1 MNSNNNSQLIN
12 DIKKKHDNASFLR
25 EQKKNDKELE
35 KRKIDRLKLEKEILK
50 KIEKASYE
58 KEKQIEKQKR
68 KENRKSLFAR
78 LKDYFNKKNIEKKK
92 IKEEKKQLL
101 VSNNNK
107 ELIKQKRLEEK
118 EKRKREKE
126 EIKQAKIAKKEEQK
140 RILEEK
146 RNEKKRLRED
156 EKQRKLEQKQLLNL
170 NNNIDL
176 NKPINNN
183 NNNNKEL
190 IKQKRLEEKEKNKQ
204 AKIAKK
210 EEQKRI
216 LEEKRNEKKRL
227 REEEKQRK
235 LEQKQLLSSNN
246 NIDLNKPINNNSN
259 NKELIKLKRKEEK
272 ERRRKEKEEAKK
284 IKDEKR
290 KQKLKEKFEE
300 DLASKKEKEKIE
312 LNKITNLMEKR
323 KKIKKEQE
331 QARKERKEKAL
342 LIKKAQEESKAKA
355 RKERKTF
362 KERANEWYNNLSF
375 VKDRKNRRELQRQT
389 LLIDFEGADAERSS
403 EKIMYKYVAKNGETG
418 KVETGMFAA
427 FSKLDVHSF
436 LLAEGYEVY
445 EITPQKNIS
454 KPFIFFSGKFNA
466 SELDFF
472 LTQLSTFLKSG
483 ITLVDSIK
491 ILSKQCKKKEQ
502 RNIYKSL
509 IYELTMGENFSEAL
523 QKQGNIFPRL
533 LINMIKTSELTGDLP
548 ATLDD
553 MADYYREIEKT
564 RKQMMS
570 AITYPLVVLF
580 FALAV
585 LIYIMVFV
593 VPQFV
598 DIYSSLGTTLP
609 SITITILNISNF
621 LKTNII
627 MLCVCVIVFI
637 IIFIVLFKTIK
648 VFKTVVQTLLMNL
661 PIIGKII
668 IYNEITMFTK
678 TFASL
683 LNHNVYIT
691 DCMEVLSKITNNEV
705 YKMLI
710 FDTITNLARGEAI
723 SNSFKNH
730 WAFPVIAYEMI
741 LTGEKTG
748 QLGPMMDK
756 VANYYQEQHKN
767 AVNQIKA
774 FIEPVMIII
783 LAVIVGVVL
792 LSVVLPM
799 FDMYQQISAT

>member
-1 MNSNNNSQLIN
+1 MNSNENSHLFDDIN
-12 DIKKKHDNASFLR
+12 KKHEDASFIR
-25 EQKKNDKELE
+25 EQKKRAKEIE
-35 KRKIDRLKLEKEILK
+35 KLKKDRLKLEKDILK

-58 KEKQIEKQKR
+58 KEKEIEKQR
-68 KENRKSLFAR
+68 KKKKKKGFFAR
-78 LKDYFNKKNIEKKK
+78 LKEYFKKRKEENKHKELELKKEEEKKK
-92 IKEEKKQLL
+92 QEYELRKAKKL
-101 VSNNNK
+101 
-107 ELIKQKRLEEK
+107 ELEK
-118 EKRKREKE
+118 EKK
-126 EIKQAKIAKKEEQK
+126 AKKEEQR

-146 RNEKKRLRED
+146 K
-156 EKQRKLEQKQLLNL
+156 
-170 NNNIDL
+170 
-176 NKPINNN
+176 
-183 NNNNKEL
+183 
-190 IKQKRLEEKEKNKQ
+190 
-204 AKIAKK
+204 A
-210 EEQKRI
+210 
-216 LEEKRNEKKRL
+216 EKKRL

-235 LEQKQLLSSNN
+235 REEKQLLSSSD
-246 NIDLNKPINNNSN
+246 NIDLSKPINKT
-259 NKELIKLKRKEEK
+259 KEDRKLRKQKRLEAKEKRK
-272 ERRRKEKEEAKK
+272 REKEEAKRL
-284 IKDEKR
+284 KDEKR
-290 KQKLKEKFEE
+290 KEKIKEEFEE
-300 DLASKKEKEKIE
+300 ELEDKKEKEKRK
-312 LNKITNLMEKR
+312 LNKISQAMEKK
-323 KKIKKEQE
+323 KKINKERE

-342 LIKKAQEESKAKA
+342 LIKKAQEESRAKAK
-355 RKERKTF
+355 KERKSLEEKLT
-362 KERANEWYNNLSF
+362 EWYNNLSF

-389 LLIDFEGADAERSS
+389 LLIDFEGSDAERSD

-454 KPFIFFSGKFNA
+454 KTFALFNAKFTA

-483 ITLVDSIK
+483 ITLVESIK
-491 ILSKQCKKKEQ
+491 ILSKQCKKKGQ
-502 RNIYKSL
+502 QNIYKSL

-548 ATLDD
+548 ETLDD

-570 AITYPLVVLF
+570 ALTYPLVVLV
-580 FALAV
+580 FAIAV
-585 LIYIMVFV
+585 LVYIMVLV

-598 DIYSSLGTTLP
+598 DIYGSLGTTLP
-609 SITITILNISNF
+609 PITIAILNVSNF
-621 LKTNII
+621 LKKNLL
-627 MLCVCVIVFI
+627 MLGIGLLVFI
-637 IIFIVLFKTIK
+637 IIFVILFKTIK
-648 VFKTVVQTLLMNL
+648 VFKTVVQTILMNI

-799 FDMYQQISAT
+799 FDMYQQISQT

>member
-1 MNSNNNSQLIN
+1 MNSNENSHLFDDIN
-12 DIKKKHDNASFLR
+12 KKHEDASFIR
-25 EQKKNDKELE
+25 EQKKRAKEIE
-35 KRKIDRLKLEKEILK
+35 KLKKDRLKLEKDILK

-58 KEKQIEKQKR
+58 KEKEIEKKQK
-68 KENRKSLFAR
+68 KNKKKSFFAR
-78 LKDYFNKKNIEKKK
+78 LKEYFKKRKEENKHKKLELKNEEEKKK
-92 IKEEKKQLL
+92 QEYELRKAKKLELEKAKKAKKEEQRRILEEKKAEKKRLREEEKQRKREEKQLL
-101 VSNNNK
+101 SSSDNIDLNK
-107 ELIKQKRLEEK
+107 PINKTKEDRKLRKQKRLEEK

-126 EIKQAKIAKKEEQK
+126 EA
-140 RILEEK
+140 
-146 RNEKKRLRED
+146 KRL
-156 EKQRKLEQKQLLNL
+156 
-170 NNNIDL
+170 
-176 NKPINNN
+176 
-183 NNNNKEL
+183 
-190 IKQKRLEEKEKNKQ
+190 
-204 AKIAKK
+204 
-210 EEQKRI
+210 
-216 LEEKRNEKKRL
+216 
-227 REEEKQRK
+227 
-235 LEQKQLLSSNN
+235 
-246 NIDLNKPINNNSN
+246 
-259 NKELIKLKRKEEK
+259 
-272 ERRRKEKEEAKK
+272 
-284 IKDEKR
+284 KDEKR
-290 KQKLKEKFEE
+290 KEKIKEEFEE
-300 DLASKKEKEKIE
+300 ELEDKKEKEKRK
-312 LNKITNLMEKR
+312 LNKISQAIEKK
-323 KKIKKEQE
+323 KKINKERE

-342 LIKKAQEESKAKA
+342 LIKKAQEESRAKAK
-355 RKERKTF
+355 KERKSLEEKLT
-362 KERANEWYNNLSF
+362 EWYNNLSF

-389 LLIDFEGADAERSS
+389 LLIDFEGSDAERSD

-454 KPFIFFSGKFNA
+454 KTFTLFNAKFTA

-483 ITLVDSIK
+483 ITLVESIK
-491 ILSKQCKKKEQ
+491 ILSKQCKKKGQ
-502 RNIYKSL
+502 QNVYKSL

-523 QKQGNIFPRL
+523 QKQGNLFPRL

-548 ATLDD
+548 ETLDD

-570 AITYPLVVLF
+570 ALTYPLVVLV
-580 FALAV
+580 FAIAV
-585 LIYIMVFV
+585 LVYIMVLV

-598 DIYSSLGTTLP
+598 DIYGSLGTTLP
-609 SITITILNISNF
+609 PITIAILNVSNF
-621 LKTNII
+621 LKKNLL
-627 MLCVCVIVFI
+627 MLGIGLLVFI
-637 IIFIVLFKTIK
+637 IIFIILFKTIK
-648 VFKTVVQTLLMNL
+648 VFKTVVQTILMNI

-756 VANYYQEQHKN
+756 VADYYQEQHKN

-799 FDMYQQISAT
+799 FDMYQQISQT

>member
-1 MNSNNNSQLIN
+1 MNSNENSHLID
-12 DIKKKHDNASFLR
+12 DINKKHEDASFIR
-25 EQKKNDKELE
+25 EQKKRAKEEE
-35 KRKIDRLKLEKEILK
+35 KLKKDRLKLERDILK

-58 KEKQIEKQKR
+58 KEKQLEKQQKQ
-68 KENRKSLFAR
+68 KKKKNGIFAR
-78 LKDYFNKKNIEKKK
+78 LKEYFKKRKEENKLKQLELKKEEEKKK
-92 IKEEKKQLL
+92 QELELRKAKKLELEKEKSAKKEEQRRILEEKKAEKKRLREEEKQRKLEEKQLL
-101 VSNNNK
+101 NASDNIDLSKPINK
-107 ELIKQKRLEEK
+107 SKEDKNLRKQKRLEEK

-126 EIKQAKIAKKEEQK
+126 EA
-140 RILEEK
+140 R
-146 RNEKKRLRED
+146 RL
-156 EKQRKLEQKQLLNL
+156 
-170 NNNIDL
+170 
-176 NKPINNN
+176 
-183 NNNNKEL
+183 
-190 IKQKRLEEKEKNKQ
+190 
-204 AKIAKK
+204 
-210 EEQKRI
+210 
-216 LEEKRNEKKRL
+216 
-227 REEEKQRK
+227 
-235 LEQKQLLSSNN
+235 
-246 NIDLNKPINNNSN
+246 
-259 NKELIKLKRKEEK
+259 
-272 ERRRKEKEEAKK
+272 
-284 IKDEKR
+284 KDEKR
-290 KQKLKEKFEE
+290 KEKIKEEFEE
-300 DLASKKEKEKIE
+300 ELADKKEKEKRK
-312 LNKITNLMEKR
+312 LNKISQSMEKN
-323 KKIKKEQE
+323 KKIKKERE

-355 RKERKTF
+355 KKERKSLEEKVT
-362 KERANEWYNNLSF
+362 EWYNNLSF

-389 LLIDFEGADAERSS
+389 LLIDFEGSDAERSD

-454 KPFIFFSGKFNA
+454 KTFTLFSAKFTA

-483 ITLVDSIK
+483 ITLVESIK
-491 ILSKQCKKKEQ
+491 ILSKQCKKKGQ
-502 RNIYKSL
+502 QNVYKSL

-548 ATLDD
+548 ETLDD

-570 AITYPLVVLF
+570 ALTYPLVVLV

-585 LIYIMVFV
+585 LIYIMVLV

-598 DIYSSLGTTLP
+598 DIYGSLGTTLP
-609 SITITILNISNF
+609 PITIAILNISNF
-621 LKTNII
+621 LKKNLLVLGIG
-627 MLCVCVIVFI
+627 LSVFI
-637 IIFIVLFKTIK
+637 LIFVILFKTIK
-648 VFKTVVQTLLMNL
+648 VFKTVVQTILMNV

-799 FDMYQQISAT
+799 FDMYQQISQT

>member
-1 MNSNNNSQLIN
+1 MNSNENSHLFDDIN
-12 DIKKKHDNASFLR
+12 KKHEDASFIR
-25 EQKKNDKELE
+25 EQKKRAKEIE
-35 KRKIDRLKLEKEILK
+35 KLKKDRLKLEKDILK

-58 KEKQIEKQKR
+58 KEKEIEKQQK
-68 KENRKSLFAR
+68 KNKKKSFFAR
-78 LKDYFNKKNIEKKK
+78 LKEYFKKKKEENKHKKLELKKEEEKKK
-92 IKEEKKQLL
+92 QEYELRKAKKLELEK
-101 VSNNNK
+101 
-107 ELIKQKRLEEK
+107 
-118 EKRKREKE
+118 
-126 EIKQAKIAKKEEQK
+126 AKKAKKEEQR

-146 RNEKKRLRED
+146 K
-156 EKQRKLEQKQLLNL
+156 
-170 NNNIDL
+170 
-176 NKPINNN
+176 
-183 NNNNKEL
+183 
-190 IKQKRLEEKEKNKQ
+190 
-204 AKIAKK
+204 A
-210 EEQKRI
+210 
-216 LEEKRNEKKRL
+216 EKKRL

-235 LEQKQLLSSNN
+235 REEKQLLSSSD
-246 NIDLNKPINNNSN
+246 NIDLNKPINKT
-259 NKELIKLKRKEEK
+259 KEDRKLRKQKRIEEK
-272 ERRRKEKEEAKK
+272 EKRKREKEEAKRL
-284 IKDEKR
+284 KDEKR
-290 KQKLKEKFEE
+290 KEKIKEEFEE
-300 DLASKKEKEKIE
+300 ELEDKKEKEKRK
-312 LNKITNLMEKR
+312 LNKISQAIEKK
-323 KKIKKEQE
+323 KKINKERE

-342 LIKKAQEESKAKA
+342 LIKKAQEESRAKAK
-355 RKERKTF
+355 KERKSLEEKLT
-362 KERANEWYNNLSF
+362 EWYNNLSF

-389 LLIDFEGADAERSS
+389 LLIDFEGSDAERSD

-454 KPFIFFSGKFNA
+454 KTFTLFNAKFTA

-483 ITLVDSIK
+483 ITLVESIK
-491 ILSKQCKKKEQ
+491 ILSKQCKKKGQ
-502 RNIYKSL
+502 QNIYKSL
-509 IYELTMGENFSEAL
+509 IYELTMGENFSDAL

-548 ATLDD
+548 ETLDD

-570 AITYPLVVLF
+570 ALTYPLVVLV
-580 FALAV
+580 FAIAV
-585 LIYIMVFV
+585 LVYIMVLV

-598 DIYSSLGTTLP
+598 DIYGSLGTTLP
-609 SITITILNISNF
+609 PITIAILNVSNF
-621 LKTNII
+621 LKKNLL
-627 MLCVCVIVFI
+627 MLGIGLLVFI
-637 IIFIVLFKTIK
+637 IIFVILFKTIK
-648 VFKTVVQTLLMNL
+648 VFKTVVQTILMNI

-756 VANYYQEQHKN
+756 VADYYQEQHKN

-799 FDMYQQISAT
+799 FDMYQQISQT

>member
-1 MNSNNNSQLIN
+1 MNSNENSHLFN
-12 DIKKKHDNASFLR
+12 DINKKHEDASFIR
-25 EQKKNDKELE
+25 EQKKRAKEIE
-35 KRKIDRLKLEKEILK
+35 KLKKDRLKLEKDILK

-58 KEKQIEKQKR
+58 KEKEIEKQQK
-68 KENRKSLFAR
+68 KNKKKSFFAR
-78 LKDYFNKKNIEKKK
+78 LKEYFKKRKEENKHKKLELKKEEEKKK
-92 IKEEKKQLL
+92 QEYELRKAKKLELEKAKKAKKEEQRRILEEKKAEKKRLREEEKQRKREEKQLL
-101 VSNNNK
+101 SSSDNIDLNK
-107 ELIKQKRLEEK
+107 PINKTKEDRKLRKQKRLEEK

-126 EIKQAKIAKKEEQK
+126 EA
-140 RILEEK
+140 
-146 RNEKKRLRED
+146 KRL
-156 EKQRKLEQKQLLNL
+156 
-170 NNNIDL
+170 
-176 NKPINNN
+176 
-183 NNNNKEL
+183 
-190 IKQKRLEEKEKNKQ
+190 
-204 AKIAKK
+204 
-210 EEQKRI
+210 
-216 LEEKRNEKKRL
+216 
-227 REEEKQRK
+227 
-235 LEQKQLLSSNN
+235 
-246 NIDLNKPINNNSN
+246 
-259 NKELIKLKRKEEK
+259 
-272 ERRRKEKEEAKK
+272 
-284 IKDEKR
+284 KDEKR
-290 KQKLKEKFEE
+290 KEKIKEEFEE
-300 DLASKKEKEKIE
+300 ELEDKKEKEKRK
-312 LNKITNLMEKR
+312 LNKISQAIEKK
-323 KKIKKEQE
+323 KKINKERE

-342 LIKKAQEESKAKA
+342 LIKKAQEESRAKAK
-355 RKERKTF
+355 KERKSLEEKLT
-362 KERANEWYNNLSF
+362 EWYNNLSF

-389 LLIDFEGADAERSS
+389 LLIDFEGSDAERSD

-454 KPFIFFSGKFNA
+454 KTFTLFNA
-466 SELDFF
+466 KFTASEFNFF
-472 LTQLSTFLKSG
+472 LTQLTTLLKSL
-483 ITLVDSIK
+483 ITLVEYIK
-491 ILSKQCKKKEQ
+491 ILSKQRKKKGQ
-502 RNIYKSL
+502 QNIYKSL
-509 IYELTMGENFSEAL
+509 IYELTMGENFSDAL

-548 ATLDD
+548 ETLDD

-570 AITYPLVVLF
+570 ALTYPLVVLV
-580 FALAV
+580 FAIAV
-585 LIYIMVFV
+585 LVYIMVLV

-598 DIYSSLGTTLP
+598 DIYGSLGTTLP
-609 SITITILNISNF
+609 PITIAILNVSNF
-621 LKTNII
+621 LKKNLL
-627 MLCVCVIVFI
+627 MLGIGLLVFI
-637 IIFIVLFKTIK
+637 IIFVILFKTIK
-648 VFKTVVQTLLMNL
+648 VFKTVVQTILMNI

-710 FDTITNLARGEAI
+710 FDTITNLAKGEAV

-748 QLGPMMDK
+748 QLGTMMDR

-774 FIEPVMIII
+774 FIEPIMIVI
-783 LAVIVGVVL
+783 LAGIVGTVL

-799 FDMYQQISAT
+799 FDMYQGIT

>member
-1 MNSNNNSQLIN
+1 MNSNENSHLFN
-12 DIKKKHDNASFLR
+12 DINKKHEDASFIR
-25 EQKKNDKELE
+25 EQKKRAKEIE
-35 KRKIDRLKLEKEILK
+35 KLKKDRLKLEKDILK

-58 KEKQIEKQKR
+58 KEKEIEKQQK
-68 KENRKSLFAR
+68 KNKKKSFFAR
-78 LKDYFNKKNIEKKK
+78 LKEYFKKRKEENKHKKLELKNEEEKKK
-92 IKEEKKQLL
+92 QEYELRKAKKLELEKAKKEEQRRILEEKKAEKKRLREEEKQRKREEKQLL
-101 VSNNNK
+101 SSSDNIDLNK
-107 ELIKQKRLEEK
+107 PINKTKEDRKLRKQKRLEEK

-126 EIKQAKIAKKEEQK
+126 EA
-140 RILEEK
+140 
-146 RNEKKRLRED
+146 KRL
-156 EKQRKLEQKQLLNL
+156 
-170 NNNIDL
+170 
-176 NKPINNN
+176 
-183 NNNNKEL
+183 
-190 IKQKRLEEKEKNKQ
+190 
-204 AKIAKK
+204 
-210 EEQKRI
+210 
-216 LEEKRNEKKRL
+216 
-227 REEEKQRK
+227 
-235 LEQKQLLSSNN
+235 
-246 NIDLNKPINNNSN
+246 
-259 NKELIKLKRKEEK
+259 
-272 ERRRKEKEEAKK
+272 
-284 IKDEKR
+284 KDEKR
-290 KQKLKEKFEE
+290 KEKIKEEFEE
-300 DLASKKEKEKIE
+300 ELEDKKEKEKRK
-312 LNKITNLMEKR
+312 LNKISQAIEKK
-323 KKIKKEQE
+323 KKINKERE

-342 LIKKAQEESKAKA
+342 LIKKAQEESRAKAK
-355 RKERKTF
+355 KERKSLEEKLT
-362 KERANEWYNNLSF
+362 EWYNNLSF

-389 LLIDFEGADAERSS
+389 LLIDFEGSDAERSD

-454 KPFIFFSGKFNA
+454 KTFTLFNAKFTA

-483 ITLVDSIK
+483 ITLVESIK
-491 ILSKQCKKKEQ
+491 ILSKQCKKKGQ
-502 RNIYKSL
+502 QNIYKSL
-509 IYELTMGENFSEAL
+509 IYELTMGENFSDAL

-548 ATLDD
+548 ETLDD

-570 AITYPLVVLF
+570 ALTYPLVVLV
-580 FALAV
+580 FAIAV
-585 LIYIMVFV
+585 LVYIMVLV

-598 DIYSSLGTTLP
+598 DIYGSLGTTLP
-609 SITITILNISNF
+609 PITIAILNVSNF
-621 LKTNII
+621 LKKNLL
-627 MLCVCVIVFI
+627 MLGIGLLVFI
-637 IIFIVLFKTIK
+637 IIFVILFKTIK
-648 VFKTVVQTLLMNL
+648 VFKTVVQTILMNI

-756 VANYYQEQHKN
+756 VADYYQEQHKN

-799 FDMYQQISAT
+799 FDMYQQISQT

>member
-1 MNSNNNSQLIN
+1 M
-12 DIKKKHDNASFLR
+12 
-25 EQKKNDKELE
+25 
-35 KRKIDRLKLEKEILK
+35 
-50 KIEKASYE
+50 
-58 KEKQIEKQKR
+58 
-68 KENRKSLFAR
+68 
-78 LKDYFNKKNIEKKK
+78 
-92 IKEEKKQLL
+92 
-101 VSNNNK
+101 
-107 ELIKQKRLEEK
+107 
-118 EKRKREKE
+118 
-126 EIKQAKIAKKEEQK
+126 
-140 RILEEK
+140 
-146 RNEKKRLRED
+146 
-156 EKQRKLEQKQLLNL
+156 
-170 NNNIDL
+170 
-176 NKPINNN
+176 
-183 NNNNKEL
+183 
-190 IKQKRLEEKEKNKQ
+190 EKN
-204 AKIAKK
+204 
-210 EEQKRI
+210 
-216 LEEKRNEKKRL
+216 
-227 REEEKQRK
+227 
-235 LEQKQLLSSNN
+235 
-246 NIDLNKPINNNSN
+246 
-259 NKELIKLKRKEEK
+259 
-272 ERRRKEKEEAKK
+272 
-284 IKDEKR
+284 
-290 KQKLKEKFEE
+290 
-300 DLASKKEKEKIE
+300 
-312 LNKITNLMEKR
+312 
-323 KKIKKEQE
+323 KKIKKERE

-342 LIKKAQEESKAKA
+342 LIKKAQEESRAKAK
-355 RKERKTF
+355 KERKSLEEKIT
-362 KERANEWYNNLSF
+362 EWYNNLSF

-389 LLIDFEGADAERSS
+389 LLIDFEGSDAERSD

-454 KPFIFFSGKFNA
+454 KTFTLFTAKFTA

-483 ITLVDSIK
+483 ITLVESIK
-491 ILSKQCKKKEQ
+491 ILSKQCKKKGQ
-502 RNIYKSL
+502 QNVYKSL

-548 ATLDD
+548 KTLDD

-570 AITYPLVVLF
+570 ALTYPLVVLV
-580 FALAV
+580 FAIAV
-585 LIYIMVFV
+585 LVYIMVLV

-598 DIYSSLGTTLP
+598 DIYGSLGTTLP
-609 SITITILNISNF
+609 PITVAILNVSNF
-621 LKTNII
+621 LKKNLL
-627 MLCVCVIVFI
+627 MLGIGLLVFI

-648 VFKTVVQTLLMNL
+648 VFKTVVQTILMNI

-799 FDMYQQISAT
+799 FDMYQQISQT

>member
-12 DIKKKHDNASFLR
+12 DINKKHDNASFLR

-176 NKPINNN
+176 NKPIN

-627 MLCVCVIVFI
+627 MLCVCVIVFV

>member
-1 MNSNNNSQLIN
+1 MNSNENSHLFN
-12 DIKKKHDNASFLR
+12 DINKKHEDASFIR
-25 EQKKNDKELE
+25 EQKKRAKEIE
-35 KRKIDRLKLEKEILK
+35 KLKKDRLKLEKDILK

-58 KEKQIEKQKR
+58 KEKEIEKKQK
-68 KENRKSLFAR
+68 KNKKKSFFAR
-78 LKDYFNKKNIEKKK
+78 LKEYFKKRKEENKHKKLELKKEEEKKK
-92 IKEEKKQLL
+92 QEYELRKAKKLELEKAKKAKKEEQRRILEEKKAEKKRLREEEKQRKREEKQLL
-101 VSNNNK
+101 SSSDNIDLNK
-107 ELIKQKRLEEK
+107 PINKTKEDRKLRKQKRLEEK

-126 EIKQAKIAKKEEQK
+126 EA
-140 RILEEK
+140 
-146 RNEKKRLRED
+146 KRL
-156 EKQRKLEQKQLLNL
+156 
-170 NNNIDL
+170 
-176 NKPINNN
+176 
-183 NNNNKEL
+183 
-190 IKQKRLEEKEKNKQ
+190 
-204 AKIAKK
+204 
-210 EEQKRI
+210 
-216 LEEKRNEKKRL
+216 
-227 REEEKQRK
+227 
-235 LEQKQLLSSNN
+235 
-246 NIDLNKPINNNSN
+246 
-259 NKELIKLKRKEEK
+259 
-272 ERRRKEKEEAKK
+272 
-284 IKDEKR
+284 KDEKR
-290 KQKLKEKFEE
+290 KEKIKEEFEE
-300 DLASKKEKEKIE
+300 ELEDKKEKEKRK
-312 LNKITNLMEKR
+312 LNKISQAIEKK
-323 KKIKKEQE
+323 KKINKERE

-342 LIKKAQEESKAKA
+342 LIKKAQEESRAKAK
-355 RKERKTF
+355 KERKSLEEKLT
-362 KERANEWYNNLSF
+362 EWYNNLSF

-389 LLIDFEGADAERSS
+389 LLIDFEGSDAERSD

-454 KPFIFFSGKFNA
+454 KTFTLFNAKFTA

-483 ITLVDSIK
+483 ITLVESIK
-491 ILSKQCKKKEQ
+491 ILSKQCKKKGQ
-502 RNIYKSL
+502 QNIYKSL
-509 IYELTMGENFSEAL
+509 IYELTMGENFSDAL

-548 ATLDD
+548 ETLDD

-570 AITYPLVVLF
+570 ALTYPLVVLV
-580 FALAV
+580 FAIAV
-585 LIYIMVFV
+585 LVYIMVLV

-598 DIYSSLGTTLP
+598 DIYGSLGTTLP
-609 SITITILNISNF
+609 PITIAILNVSNF
-621 LKTNII
+621 LKKNLL
-627 MLCVCVIVFI
+627 MLGIGLLVFI
-637 IIFIVLFKTIK
+637 IIFVILFKTIK
-648 VFKTVVQTLLMNL
+648 VFKTVVQTILMNI

-756 VANYYQEQHKN
+756 VADYYQEQHKN

-799 FDMYQQISAT
+799 FDMYQQISQT

>member
-1 MNSNNNSQLIN
+1 MNSNENSHLID
-12 DIKKKHDNASFLR
+12 DINKKHEDASFIR
-25 EQKKNDKELE
+25 EQKKRAKEIE
-35 KRKIDRLKLEKEILK
+35 KLKKDRLKLEKDILK

-58 KEKQIEKQKR
+58 KEKEIEKQQK
-68 KENRKSLFAR
+68 KNKKKSFFAR
-78 LKDYFNKKNIEKKK
+78 LKEYFKKRKEENKLKELELKKVEEKKK
-92 IKEEKKQLL
+92 QEYELRKAKKLELEKEKKAKKEEQRRFLEEKKAEKKRLSEEEKQRKREEKQILSSSDNIDL
-101 VSNNNK
+101 SKPINK
-107 ELIKQKRLEEK
+107 SKEDKKLRKKKRLEEK

-126 EIKQAKIAKKEEQK
+126 EAKK
-140 RILEEK
+140 L
-146 RNEKKRLRED
+146 
-156 EKQRKLEQKQLLNL
+156 
-170 NNNIDL
+170 
-176 NKPINNN
+176 
-183 NNNNKEL
+183 
-190 IKQKRLEEKEKNKQ
+190 
-204 AKIAKK
+204 
-210 EEQKRI
+210 
-216 LEEKRNEKKRL
+216 
-227 REEEKQRK
+227 
-235 LEQKQLLSSNN
+235 
-246 NIDLNKPINNNSN
+246 
-259 NKELIKLKRKEEK
+259 
-272 ERRRKEKEEAKK
+272 
-284 IKDEKR
+284 KDEKR
-290 KQKLKEKFEE
+290 KEKIKEEFEE
-300 DLASKKEKEKIE
+300 ELADKKEKEKRK
-312 LNKITNLMEKR
+312 LNKISQAMEKN
-323 KKIKKEQE
+323 KKIKKERE

-342 LIKKAQEESKAKA
+342 LIKKAQEESRAKAK
-355 RKERKTF
+355 KERKSLEEKIT
-362 KERANEWYNNLSF
+362 EWYNNLSF

-389 LLIDFEGADAERSS
+389 LLIDFEGSDAERSD

-454 KPFIFFSGKFNA
+454 KTFTLFTAKFTA

-483 ITLVDSIK
+483 ITLVESIK
-491 ILSKQCKKKEQ
+491 ILSKQCKKKGQ
-502 RNIYKSL
+502 QNVYKSL

-548 ATLDD
+548 ETLDD

-570 AITYPLVVLF
+570 ALTYPLVVLF
-580 FALAV
+580 FAIAV
-585 LIYIMVFV
+585 LVYIMVLV
-593 VPQFV
+593 VPEFV
-598 DIYSSLGTTLP
+598 DIYGSLGTTLP
-609 SITITILNISNF
+609 PITVAILNVSNF
-621 LKTNII
+621 LKKNLL
-627 MLCVCVIVFI
+627 MLGIGLLVFI

-648 VFKTVVQTLLMNL
+648 VFKTVVQTILMNI

-799 FDMYQQISAT
+799 FDMYQQISQT

>member
-1 MNSNNNSQLIN
+1 MNSNENSHLID
-12 DIKKKHDNASFLR
+12 DINKKHEDASFIR
-25 EQKKNDKELE
+25 EQKKRAKKIE
-35 KRKIDRLKLEKEILK
+35 KLKKDRLKLEKDILK

-58 KEKQIEKQKR
+58 KEKEIEKQQK
-68 KENRKSLFAR
+68 KNKKKGFFAR
-78 LKDYFNKKNIEKKK
+78 LKEYFKKRKEENKLKELELKKVEEKKK
-92 IKEEKKQLL
+92 QEYELRKTKKLELEKEKKAKKEEQRRILEEKKAEKKRLREEEKQRKREEKQILSSSDNIDL
-101 VSNNNK
+101 SKPINK
-107 ELIKQKRLEEK
+107 SKEDKKLRKQKRLEEK

-126 EIKQAKIAKKEEQK
+126 EA
-140 RILEEK
+140 
-146 RNEKKRLRED
+146 KRL
-156 EKQRKLEQKQLLNL
+156 
-170 NNNIDL
+170 
-176 NKPINNN
+176 
-183 NNNNKEL
+183 
-190 IKQKRLEEKEKNKQ
+190 
-204 AKIAKK
+204 
-210 EEQKRI
+210 
-216 LEEKRNEKKRL
+216 
-227 REEEKQRK
+227 
-235 LEQKQLLSSNN
+235 
-246 NIDLNKPINNNSN
+246 
-259 NKELIKLKRKEEK
+259 
-272 ERRRKEKEEAKK
+272 
-284 IKDEKR
+284 KDEKR
-290 KQKLKEKFEE
+290 KEKIKEEFEE
-300 DLASKKEKEKIE
+300 ELADKKEKEKRK
-312 LNKITNLMEKR
+312 LDKISQAMEKN
-323 KKIKKEQE
+323 KKIKKERE

-342 LIKKAQEESKAKA
+342 LIKKAQEESRAKAK
-355 RKERKTF
+355 KERKSLEEKIT
-362 KERANEWYNNLSF
+362 EWYNNLSF

-389 LLIDFEGADAERSS
+389 LLIDFEGSDAERSD

-454 KPFIFFSGKFNA
+454 KTFTLFTAKFTA

-483 ITLVDSIK
+483 ITLVESIK
-491 ILSKQCKKKEQ
+491 ILSKQCKKKGQ
-502 RNIYKSL
+502 QNVYKSL

-548 ATLDD
+548 ETLDD

-570 AITYPLVVLF
+570 ALTYPLVVLV
-580 FALAV
+580 FAIAV
-585 LIYIMVFV
+585 LVYIMVLV

-598 DIYSSLGTTLP
+598 DIYGSLGTTLP
-609 SITITILNISNF
+609 PITIAILNVSNF
-621 LKTNII
+621 LKKNLL
-627 MLCVCVIVFI
+627 MLGIGLLVFI

-648 VFKTVVQTLLMNL
+648 VFKTVVQTILMNI

-799 FDMYQQISAT
+799 FDMYQQISQT

>member
-1 MNSNNNSQLIN
+1 MNSNENSHLFDDIN
-12 DIKKKHDNASFLR
+12 KKHEDASFIR
-25 EQKKNDKELE
+25 EQKKRAKEIE
-35 KRKIDRLKLEKEILK
+35 KLKKDRLKLEKDILK

-58 KEKQIEKQKR
+58 KEKEIEKQQK
-68 KENRKSLFAR
+68 KNKKKSFFAR
-78 LKDYFNKKNIEKKK
+78 LKEYFKKRKEENKHKKLELKKEEEKKK
-92 IKEEKKQLL
+92 QEYELRKAKKLELEKAKKAKKEEQRRILEEKKAEKKRLREEEKQRKREEKQLL
-101 VSNNNK
+101 SSSDNIDLNK
-107 ELIKQKRLEEK
+107 PINKTKEDRKLRKQKRLEEK

-126 EIKQAKIAKKEEQK
+126 EA
-140 RILEEK
+140 
-146 RNEKKRLRED
+146 KRL
-156 EKQRKLEQKQLLNL
+156 
-170 NNNIDL
+170 
-176 NKPINNN
+176 
-183 NNNNKEL
+183 
-190 IKQKRLEEKEKNKQ
+190 
-204 AKIAKK
+204 
-210 EEQKRI
+210 
-216 LEEKRNEKKRL
+216 
-227 REEEKQRK
+227 
-235 LEQKQLLSSNN
+235 
-246 NIDLNKPINNNSN
+246 
-259 NKELIKLKRKEEK
+259 
-272 ERRRKEKEEAKK
+272 
-284 IKDEKR
+284 KDEKR
-290 KQKLKEKFEE
+290 KEKIKEEFEE
-300 DLASKKEKEKIE
+300 ELEDKKEKEKRK
-312 LNKITNLMEKR
+312 LNKISQAIEKK
-323 KKIKKEQE
+323 KKINKERE

-342 LIKKAQEESKAKA
+342 LIKKAQEESRAKAK
-355 RKERKTF
+355 KERKSLEE
-362 KERANEWYNNLSF
+362 KLNEWYNNLSF

-389 LLIDFEGADAERSS
+389 LLIDFEGSDAERSD

-454 KPFIFFSGKFNA
+454 KTFTLFNAKFTA

-483 ITLVDSIK
+483 ITLVESIK
-491 ILSKQCKKKEQ
+491 ILSKQCKKKGQ
-502 RNIYKSL
+502 QNIYKSL
-509 IYELTMGENFSEAL
+509 IYELTMGENFSDAL

-548 ATLDD
+548 ETLDD

-570 AITYPLVVLF
+570 ALTYPLVVLV
-580 FALAV
+580 FAIAV
-585 LIYIMVFV
+585 LVYIMVLV

-598 DIYSSLGTTLP
+598 DIYGSLGTTLP
-609 SITITILNISNF
+609 PITIAILNVSNF
-621 LKTNII
+621 LKKNLL
-627 MLCVCVIVFI
+627 MLGIGLLVFI
-637 IIFIVLFKTIK
+637 IIFVILFKTIK
-648 VFKTVVQTLLMNL
+648 VFKTVVQTILMNI

-705 YKMLI
+705 YQMLI

-756 VANYYQEQHKN
+756 VADYYQEQHKN

-799 FDMYQQISAT
+799 FDMYQQISQT

>member
-1 MNSNNNSQLIN
+1 MNSNENSHLFDDIN
-12 DIKKKHDNASFLR
+12 KKHEDASFIR
-25 EQKKNDKELE
+25 EQKKRAKEIE
-35 KRKIDRLKLEKEILK
+35 KLKKDRLKLEKDILK

-58 KEKQIEKQKR
+58 KEKEIEKQQK
-68 KENRKSLFAR
+68 KNKKKSFFAR
-78 LKDYFNKKNIEKKK
+78 LKEYFKKKKEENKHKKLELKKEEEKKK
-92 IKEEKKQLL
+92 QEYELRKAKKLELEKAKKAKKEEQRRILEEKKAEKKRLREEEKQRKREEKQLL
-101 VSNNNK
+101 SSSDNIDLNK
-107 ELIKQKRLEEK
+107 PINKTKEDRKLRKQKRLEEK

-126 EIKQAKIAKKEEQK
+126 EA
-140 RILEEK
+140 
-146 RNEKKRLRED
+146 KRL
-156 EKQRKLEQKQLLNL
+156 
-170 NNNIDL
+170 
-176 NKPINNN
+176 
-183 NNNNKEL
+183 
-190 IKQKRLEEKEKNKQ
+190 
-204 AKIAKK
+204 
-210 EEQKRI
+210 
-216 LEEKRNEKKRL
+216 
-227 REEEKQRK
+227 
-235 LEQKQLLSSNN
+235 
-246 NIDLNKPINNNSN
+246 
-259 NKELIKLKRKEEK
+259 
-272 ERRRKEKEEAKK
+272 
-284 IKDEKR
+284 KDEKR
-290 KQKLKEKFEE
+290 KEKIKEEFEE
-300 DLASKKEKEKIE
+300 ELEDKKEKEKRK
-312 LNKITNLMEKR
+312 LNKISQAIEKK
-323 KKIKKEQE
+323 KKINKERE

-342 LIKKAQEESKAKA
+342 LIKKAQEESRAKAK
-355 RKERKTF
+355 KERKSLEEKLT
-362 KERANEWYNNLSF
+362 EWYNNLSF

-389 LLIDFEGADAERSS
+389 LLIDFEGSDAERSD

-454 KPFIFFSGKFNA
+454 KTFTLFNAKFTA

-483 ITLVDSIK
+483 ITLVESIK
-491 ILSKQCKKKEQ
+491 ILSKQCKKKGQ
-502 RNIYKSL
+502 QNIYKSL
-509 IYELTMGENFSEAL
+509 IYELTMGENFSDAL

-548 ATLDD
+548 ETLDD

-570 AITYPLVVLF
+570 ALTYPLVVLV
-580 FALAV
+580 FAIAV
-585 LIYIMVFV
+585 LVYIMVLV

-598 DIYSSLGTTLP
+598 DIYGSLGTTLP
-609 SITITILNISNF
+609 PITIAILNVSNF
-621 LKTNII
+621 LKKNLL
-627 MLCVCVIVFI
+627 MLGIGLLVFI
-637 IIFIVLFKTIK
+637 IIFVILFKTIK
-648 VFKTVVQTLLMNL
+648 VFKTVVQTILMNI

-756 VANYYQEQHKN
+756 VADYYQEQHKN

-799 FDMYQQISAT
+799 FDMYQQISQT

>member
-1 MNSNNNSQLIN
+1 MNSNENSHLFDDIN
-12 DIKKKHDNASFLR
+12 KKHEDASFIR
-25 EQKKNDKELE
+25 EQKKRAKEIE
-35 KRKIDRLKLEKEILK
+35 KLKKDRLKLEKDILK

-58 KEKQIEKQKR
+58 KEKEIEKQQK
-68 KENRKSLFAR
+68 KNKKKSFFAR
-78 LKDYFNKKNIEKKK
+78 LKEYFKKRKEENKHKKLELKKEEEKKK
-92 IKEEKKQLL
+92 QEYELRKAKKLELEKAKKAKKEEQRRILEEKKAEKKRLREEEKQRKREEKQLL
-101 VSNNNK
+101 SSSDNIDLNK
-107 ELIKQKRLEEK
+107 PINKTKEDRKLRKQKRLEEK

-126 EIKQAKIAKKEEQK
+126 EA
-140 RILEEK
+140 
-146 RNEKKRLRED
+146 KRL
-156 EKQRKLEQKQLLNL
+156 
-170 NNNIDL
+170 
-176 NKPINNN
+176 
-183 NNNNKEL
+183 
-190 IKQKRLEEKEKNKQ
+190 
-204 AKIAKK
+204 
-210 EEQKRI
+210 
-216 LEEKRNEKKRL
+216 
-227 REEEKQRK
+227 
-235 LEQKQLLSSNN
+235 
-246 NIDLNKPINNNSN
+246 
-259 NKELIKLKRKEEK
+259 
-272 ERRRKEKEEAKK
+272 
-284 IKDEKR
+284 KDEKR
-290 KQKLKEKFEE
+290 KEKIKEEFEE
-300 DLASKKEKEKIE
+300 ELEDKKEKEKRK
-312 LNKITNLMEKR
+312 LNKISQAIEKK
-323 KKIKKEQE
+323 KKINKERE
-331 QARKERKEKAL
+331 QVRKERKEKAL
-342 LIKKAQEESKAKA
+342 LIKKAQEESRAKAK
-355 RKERKTF
+355 KERKSLEEKLT
-362 KERANEWYNNLSF
+362 EWYNNLSF

-389 LLIDFEGADAERSS
+389 LLIDFEGSDAERSD

-454 KPFIFFSGKFNA
+454 KTFTLFNAKFTA

-483 ITLVDSIK
+483 ITLVESIK
-491 ILSKQCKKKEQ
+491 ILSKQCKKKGQ
-502 RNIYKSL
+502 QNIYKSL
-509 IYELTMGENFSEAL
+509 IYELTMGENFSDAL

-548 ATLDD
+548 ETLDD

-570 AITYPLVVLF
+570 ALTYPLVVLV
-580 FALAV
+580 FAIAV
-585 LIYIMVFV
+585 LVYIMVLV

-598 DIYSSLGTTLP
+598 DIYGSLGTTLP
-609 SITITILNISNF
+609 PITIAILNVSNF
-621 LKTNII
+621 LKKNLL
-627 MLCVCVIVFI
+627 MLGIGLLVFI
-637 IIFIVLFKTIK
+637 IIFVILFKTIK
-648 VFKTVVQTLLMNL
+648 VFKTVVQTILMNI

-799 FDMYQQISAT
+799 FDMYQQISQT

>member
-1 MNSNNNSQLIN
+1 MNSNENSHLFDDIN
-12 DIKKKHDNASFLR
+12 KKHEDASFIR
-25 EQKKNDKELE
+25 EQKKRAKEIE
-35 KRKIDRLKLEKEILK
+35 KLKKDRLKLEKDILK

-58 KEKQIEKQKR
+58 KEKKIEKQQK
-68 KENRKSLFAR
+68 KNKKKSFFAR
-78 LKDYFNKKNIEKKK
+78 LKEYFKKRKEENKHKKLELKKEEEKKK
-92 IKEEKKQLL
+92 QEYELRKAKKLELEKAKKAKKEEQRRILEEKKAEKKRLREEEKQRKREEKQLL
-101 VSNNNK
+101 SSSDNIDLNK
-107 ELIKQKRLEEK
+107 PINKTKEDRKLRKQKRLEEK

-126 EIKQAKIAKKEEQK
+126 EA
-140 RILEEK
+140 
-146 RNEKKRLRED
+146 KRL
-156 EKQRKLEQKQLLNL
+156 
-170 NNNIDL
+170 
-176 NKPINNN
+176 
-183 NNNNKEL
+183 
-190 IKQKRLEEKEKNKQ
+190 
-204 AKIAKK
+204 
-210 EEQKRI
+210 
-216 LEEKRNEKKRL
+216 
-227 REEEKQRK
+227 
-235 LEQKQLLSSNN
+235 
-246 NIDLNKPINNNSN
+246 
-259 NKELIKLKRKEEK
+259 
-272 ERRRKEKEEAKK
+272 
-284 IKDEKR
+284 KDEKR
-290 KQKLKEKFEE
+290 KEKIKEEFEE
-300 DLASKKEKEKIE
+300 ELEDKKEKEKRK
-312 LNKITNLMEKR
+312 LNKISQAIEKK
-323 KKIKKEQE
+323 KKINKERE

-342 LIKKAQEESKAKA
+342 LIKKAQEESRAKAK
-355 RKERKTF
+355 KERKSLEEKLT
-362 KERANEWYNNLSF
+362 EWYNNLSF

-389 LLIDFEGADAERSS
+389 LLIDFEGSDAERSD

-454 KPFIFFSGKFNA
+454 KTFTLFNAKFTA

-483 ITLVDSIK
+483 ITLVESIK
-491 ILSKQCKKKEQ
+491 ILSKQCKKKGQ
-502 RNIYKSL
+502 QNIYKSL
-509 IYELTMGENFSEAL
+509 IYELTMGENFSDAL

-548 ATLDD
+548 ETLDD

-570 AITYPLVVLF
+570 ALTYPLVVLV
-580 FALAV
+580 FAIAV
-585 LIYIMVFV
+585 LVYIMVLV

-598 DIYSSLGTTLP
+598 DIYGSLGTTLP
-609 SITITILNISNF
+609 PITIAILNVSNF
-621 LKTNII
+621 LKKNLL
-627 MLCVCVIVFI
+627 MLGIGLLVFI
-637 IIFIVLFKTIK
+637 IIFVILFKTIK
-648 VFKTVVQTLLMNL
+648 VFKTVVQTILMNI

-756 VANYYQEQHKN
+756 VADYYQEQHKN

-799 FDMYQQISAT
+799 FDMYQQISQT

>member
-1 MNSNNNSQLIN
+1 MNSNENSHLID
-12 DIKKKHDNASFLR
+12 DINKKHEDASFIR
-25 EQKKNDKELE
+25 EQKKRAKEIE
-35 KRKIDRLKLEKEILK
+35 KLKKDRLKLEKDILK

-58 KEKQIEKQKR
+58 KEKEIEKQQK
-68 KENRKSLFAR
+68 KNKKKSFFAR
-78 LKDYFNKKNIEKKK
+78 LKEYFKKRKEENKLKELELKKVEEKKK
-92 IKEEKKQLL
+92 QEYVLRKAKKLELEKEKKAKKEEQRRILEEKKAEKKRLREEEKQRKREEKQILSSSDNIDLSKPINKSKEDKQLR
-101 VSNNNK
+101 
-107 ELIKQKRLEEK
+107 KQKRLEEK

-126 EIKQAKIAKKEEQK
+126 EA
-140 RILEEK
+140 
-146 RNEKKRLRED
+146 KRL
-156 EKQRKLEQKQLLNL
+156 
-170 NNNIDL
+170 
-176 NKPINNN
+176 
-183 NNNNKEL
+183 
-190 IKQKRLEEKEKNKQ
+190 
-204 AKIAKK
+204 
-210 EEQKRI
+210 
-216 LEEKRNEKKRL
+216 
-227 REEEKQRK
+227 
-235 LEQKQLLSSNN
+235 
-246 NIDLNKPINNNSN
+246 
-259 NKELIKLKRKEEK
+259 
-272 ERRRKEKEEAKK
+272 
-284 IKDEKR
+284 KDEKR
-290 KQKLKEKFEE
+290 KEKIKEEFEE
-300 DLASKKEKEKIE
+300 ELADKKEKEKRK
-312 LNKITNLMEKR
+312 LNKISQAMEKN
-323 KKIKKEQE
+323 KKIKKERE

-355 RKERKTF
+355 KKERKSLEEKIT
-362 KERANEWYNNLSF
+362 EWYNNLSF

-389 LLIDFEGADAERSS
+389 LLIDFEGSDAERSD

-454 KPFIFFSGKFNA
+454 KTFTLFTAKFTA

-483 ITLVDSIK
+483 ITLVESIK
-491 ILSKQCKKKEQ
+491 ILSKQCKKKGQ
-502 RNIYKSL
+502 QNIYKSL

-548 ATLDD
+548 ETLDD

-570 AITYPLVVLF
+570 ALTYPLVVLV
-580 FALAV
+580 FAIAV
-585 LIYIMVFV
+585 LVYIMVLV

-598 DIYSSLGTTLP
+598 DIYGSLGTTLP
-609 SITITILNISNF
+609 PITVAILNVSNF
-621 LKTNII
+621 LKKNLL
-627 MLCVCVIVFI
+627 MLGIGLLVFI

-648 VFKTVVQTLLMNL
+648 VFKTVVQTILMNI

-756 VANYYQEQHKN
+756 VADYYQEQHKN

-799 FDMYQQISAT
+799 FDMYQQISQT

>member
-1 MNSNNNSQLIN
+1 MNSNENSHLFDDIN
-12 DIKKKHDNASFLR
+12 KKHEDASFIR
-25 EQKKNDKELE
+25 EQKKHAKEIE
-35 KRKIDRLKLEKEILK
+35 KLKKDRLKLEKDILK

-58 KEKQIEKQKR
+58 KEKEIEKQQK
-68 KENRKSLFAR
+68 KNKKKSFFAR
-78 LKDYFNKKNIEKKK
+78 LKEYFKKRKEENKHKELELKKEEEKKK
-92 IKEEKKQLL
+92 QEYELRKAKKLELEKEKKAKKEEQRRILEEKKAEKKRLREEEKQRKREEKQLL
-101 VSNNNK
+101 SSSDNIDLSKPINK
-107 ELIKQKRLEEK
+107 TNEDRKLRKQKRLEEK

-126 EIKQAKIAKKEEQK
+126 EA
-140 RILEEK
+140 
-146 RNEKKRLRED
+146 KRL
-156 EKQRKLEQKQLLNL
+156 
-170 NNNIDL
+170 
-176 NKPINNN
+176 
-183 NNNNKEL
+183 
-190 IKQKRLEEKEKNKQ
+190 
-204 AKIAKK
+204 
-210 EEQKRI
+210 
-216 LEEKRNEKKRL
+216 
-227 REEEKQRK
+227 
-235 LEQKQLLSSNN
+235 
-246 NIDLNKPINNNSN
+246 
-259 NKELIKLKRKEEK
+259 
-272 ERRRKEKEEAKK
+272 
-284 IKDEKR
+284 KDEKR
-290 KQKLKEKFEE
+290 KEKIKEEFEE
-300 DLASKKEKEKIE
+300 ELEDKKEKEKKK
-312 LNKITNLMEKR
+312 LNKISQAMEKK
-323 KKIKKEQE
+323 KKINKERE

-342 LIKKAQEESKAKA
+342 LIKKAQEESRAKAK
-355 RKERKTF
+355 KERKSFEEKLT
-362 KERANEWYNNLSF
+362 EWYNNLSF

-389 LLIDFEGADAERSS
+389 LLIDFEGSDAERSD

-454 KPFIFFSGKFNA
+454 KTFTLFNAKFTA

-483 ITLVDSIK
+483 ITLVESIK
-491 ILSKQCKKKEQ
+491 ILSKQCKKKGQ
-502 RNIYKSL
+502 QNIYKSL

-548 ATLDD
+548 QTLDD

-570 AITYPLVVLF
+570 ALTYPLVVLV
-580 FALAV
+580 FAIAV
-585 LIYIMVFV
+585 LVYIMVLV

-598 DIYSSLGTTLP
+598 DIYGSLGTTLP
-609 SITITILNISNF
+609 PITIAILNVSNF
-621 LKTNII
+621 LKKNLL
-627 MLCVCVIVFI
+627 MLGIGLLVFI
-637 IIFIVLFKTIK
+637 IIFVILFKTIK
-648 VFKTVVQTLLMNL
+648 VFKTVVQTILMNI

-799 FDMYQQISAT
+799 FDMYQQISQT

>member
-1 MNSNNNSQLIN
+1 MNSNENSHLFDDIN
-12 DIKKKHDNASFLR
+12 KKHEDASFIR
-25 EQKKNDKELE
+25 EQKKRAKEIE
-35 KRKIDRLKLEKEILK
+35 KLKKDRLKLEKDILK

-58 KEKQIEKQKR
+58 KEKEIEKQQK
-68 KENRKSLFAR
+68 KNKKKSFFAR
-78 LKDYFNKKNIEKKK
+78 LKEYFKKRKEENKHKKLELKNEEEKKK
-92 IKEEKKQLL
+92 QEYELRKAKKLELEKAKKAKKEEQRRILEEKKAEKKRLREEEKQRKREEKQLL
-101 VSNNNK
+101 SSSDNIDLNK
-107 ELIKQKRLEEK
+107 PINKTKEDRKLRKQKRLEEK

-126 EIKQAKIAKKEEQK
+126 EA
-140 RILEEK
+140 
-146 RNEKKRLRED
+146 KRL
-156 EKQRKLEQKQLLNL
+156 
-170 NNNIDL
+170 
-176 NKPINNN
+176 
-183 NNNNKEL
+183 
-190 IKQKRLEEKEKNKQ
+190 
-204 AKIAKK
+204 
-210 EEQKRI
+210 
-216 LEEKRNEKKRL
+216 
-227 REEEKQRK
+227 
-235 LEQKQLLSSNN
+235 
-246 NIDLNKPINNNSN
+246 
-259 NKELIKLKRKEEK
+259 
-272 ERRRKEKEEAKK
+272 
-284 IKDEKR
+284 KDEKR
-290 KQKLKEKFEE
+290 KEKIKEEFEE
-300 DLASKKEKEKIE
+300 ELEDKKEKEKRK
-312 LNKITNLMEKR
+312 LNKISQAIEKK
-323 KKIKKEQE
+323 KKINKERE

-342 LIKKAQEESKAKA
+342 LIKKAQEESRAKAK
-355 RKERKTF
+355 KERKSLEEKLT
-362 KERANEWYNNLSF
+362 EWYNNLSF

-389 LLIDFEGADAERSS
+389 LLIDFEGSDAERSD

-454 KPFIFFSGKFNA
+454 KTFTLFNAKFTA

-483 ITLVDSIK
+483 ITLVESIK
-491 ILSKQCKKKEQ
+491 ILSKQCKKKGQ
-502 RNIYKSL
+502 QNIYKSL
-509 IYELTMGENFSEAL
+509 IYELTMGENFSDAL

-548 ATLDD
+548 ETLDD

-570 AITYPLVVLF
+570 ALTYPLVVLV
-580 FALAV
+580 FAIAV
-585 LIYIMVFV
+585 LVYIMVLV

-598 DIYSSLGTTLP
+598 DIYGSLGTTLP
-609 SITITILNISNF
+609 PITIAILNVSNF
-621 LKTNII
+621 LKKNLL
-627 MLCVCVIVFI
+627 MLGIGLLVFI
-637 IIFIVLFKTIK
+637 IIFVILFKTIK
-648 VFKTVVQTLLMNL
+648 VFKTVVQTILMNI

-774 FIEPVMIII
+774 FIEPVMIIV

-799 FDMYQQISAT
+799 FDMYQQISQT

>member
-1 MNSNNNSQLIN
+1 MNSNENSHLID
-12 DIKKKHDNASFLR
+12 DINKKHEDASFIR
-25 EQKKNDKELE
+25 EQKKRAKEIE
-35 KRKIDRLKLEKEILK
+35 KLKKDRLKLEKDILK

-58 KEKQIEKQKR
+58 KEKEIEKQQK
-68 KENRKSLFAR
+68 KNKKKSFFAR
-78 LKDYFNKKNIEKKK
+78 LKEYFKKRKEENKLKELELKKVEEKKK
-92 IKEEKKQLL
+92 QEYELRKTKKLELEKEKKAKKEEQRRILEEKKAEKKRLREEEKQRKREEKHILSSSDNIDL
-101 VSNNNK
+101 SKPINK
-107 ELIKQKRLEEK
+107 SKEDKKLRKQKRLEEK

-126 EIKQAKIAKKEEQK
+126 EA
-140 RILEEK
+140 
-146 RNEKKRLRED
+146 KRL
-156 EKQRKLEQKQLLNL
+156 
-170 NNNIDL
+170 
-176 NKPINNN
+176 
-183 NNNNKEL
+183 
-190 IKQKRLEEKEKNKQ
+190 
-204 AKIAKK
+204 
-210 EEQKRI
+210 
-216 LEEKRNEKKRL
+216 
-227 REEEKQRK
+227 
-235 LEQKQLLSSNN
+235 
-246 NIDLNKPINNNSN
+246 
-259 NKELIKLKRKEEK
+259 
-272 ERRRKEKEEAKK
+272 
-284 IKDEKR
+284 KDEKR
-290 KQKLKEKFEE
+290 KEKIKEEFEE
-300 DLASKKEKEKIE
+300 ELADKKEKEKRK
-312 LNKITNLMEKR
+312 LNKISQAMEKN
-323 KKIKKEQE
+323 KKIKKERE

-342 LIKKAQEESKAKA
+342 LIKKAQEESRAKAK
-355 RKERKTF
+355 KERKTLEE
-362 KERANEWYNNLSF
+362 KITEWYNNLSF

-389 LLIDFEGADAERSS
+389 LLIDFEGSDAERSD

-454 KPFIFFSGKFNA
+454 KTFTLFTAKFTA

-483 ITLVDSIK
+483 ITLVESIK
-491 ILSKQCKKKEQ
+491 ILSKQCKKKGQ
-502 RNIYKSL
+502 QNVYKSL

-548 ATLDD
+548 KTLDD

-570 AITYPLVVLF
+570 ALTYPLVVLV
-580 FALAV
+580 FAIAV
-585 LIYIMVFV
+585 LVYIMVLV

-598 DIYSSLGTTLP
+598 DIYGSLGTTLP
-609 SITITILNISNF
+609 PITVAILNVSNF
-621 LKTNII
+621 LKKNLL
-627 MLCVCVIVFI
+627 MLGIGLLVFI

-648 VFKTVVQTLLMNL
+648 VFKTVVQTILMNI

-799 FDMYQQISAT
+799 FDMYQQISQT

>member
-1 MNSNNNSQLIN
+1 MNSNENSHLFDDIN
-12 DIKKKHDNASFLR
+12 KKHEDASFIR
-25 EQKKNDKELE
+25 EQKKRAKEIE
-35 KRKIDRLKLEKEILK
+35 KLKKDRLKLEKDILK

-58 KEKQIEKQKR
+58 KEKEIEKQR
-68 KENRKSLFAR
+68 KKKKKKGFFAR
-78 LKDYFNKKNIEKKK
+78 LKEYFKKRKEENKHKELELKKEEEKKK
-92 IKEEKKQLL
+92 QEYELRKAKKLELEKEKKAKKEEQRRILEEKKAEKKRLREEEKQLL
-101 VSNNNK
+101 SSSDNIDLSKPINK
-107 ELIKQKRLEEK
+107 TKEDRKLRKQKRLEEK

-126 EIKQAKIAKKEEQK
+126 EA
-140 RILEEK
+140 
-146 RNEKKRLRED
+146 KRL
-156 EKQRKLEQKQLLNL
+156 
-170 NNNIDL
+170 
-176 NKPINNN
+176 
-183 NNNNKEL
+183 
-190 IKQKRLEEKEKNKQ
+190 
-204 AKIAKK
+204 
-210 EEQKRI
+210 
-216 LEEKRNEKKRL
+216 
-227 REEEKQRK
+227 
-235 LEQKQLLSSNN
+235 
-246 NIDLNKPINNNSN
+246 
-259 NKELIKLKRKEEK
+259 
-272 ERRRKEKEEAKK
+272 
-284 IKDEKR
+284 KDEKR
-290 KQKLKEKFEE
+290 KEKIKEEFEE
-300 DLASKKEKEKIE
+300 ELEDKKEKEKRK
-312 LNKITNLMEKR
+312 LNKISQAMEKK
-323 KKIKKEQE
+323 KKINKERE

-342 LIKKAQEESKAKA
+342 LIKKAQEESRAKAK
-355 RKERKTF
+355 KERKSLEEKLT
-362 KERANEWYNNLSF
+362 EWYNNLSF

-389 LLIDFEGADAERSS
+389 LLIDFEGSDAERSD

-454 KPFIFFSGKFNA
+454 KTFALFNAKFTA

-483 ITLVDSIK
+483 ITLVESIK
-491 ILSKQCKKKEQ
+491 ILSKQCKKKGQ
-502 RNIYKSL
+502 QNIYKSL

-548 ATLDD
+548 ETLDD

-570 AITYPLVVLF
+570 ALTYPLVVLV
-580 FALAV
+580 FAIAV
-585 LIYIMVFV
+585 LVYIMVLV

-598 DIYSSLGTTLP
+598 DIYGSLGTTLP
-609 SITITILNISNF
+609 PITIAILNVSNF
-621 LKTNII
+621 LKKNLL
-627 MLCVCVIVFI
+627 MLGIGLLVFI
-637 IIFIVLFKTIK
+637 IIFVILFKTIK
-648 VFKTVVQTLLMNL
+648 VFKTVVQTILMNI

-783 LAVIVGVVL
+783 LAIIVGVVL

-799 FDMYQQISAT
+799 FDMYQQISQT

>member
-1 MNSNNNSQLIN
+1 MNSNENSHLFN
-12 DIKKKHDNASFLR
+12 DINKKHEDASFIR
-25 EQKKNDKELE
+25 EQKKRAKEIE
-35 KRKIDRLKLEKEILK
+35 KLKKDRLKLEKDILK

-58 KEKQIEKQKR
+58 KEKEIEKQQK
-68 KENRKSLFAR
+68 KNKKKSFFAR
-78 LKDYFNKKNIEKKK
+78 LKEYFKKRKEENKHKKLELKNEEEKKK
-92 IKEEKKQLL
+92 QEYELRKAKKLELEKAKKAKKEEQRRILEEKKAEKKRLREEEKQRKREEKQLL
-101 VSNNNK
+101 SSSDNIDLNK
-107 ELIKQKRLEEK
+107 PINKTKEDRKLRKQKRLEEK

-126 EIKQAKIAKKEEQK
+126 EA
-140 RILEEK
+140 
-146 RNEKKRLRED
+146 KRL
-156 EKQRKLEQKQLLNL
+156 
-170 NNNIDL
+170 
-176 NKPINNN
+176 
-183 NNNNKEL
+183 
-190 IKQKRLEEKEKNKQ
+190 
-204 AKIAKK
+204 
-210 EEQKRI
+210 
-216 LEEKRNEKKRL
+216 
-227 REEEKQRK
+227 
-235 LEQKQLLSSNN
+235 
-246 NIDLNKPINNNSN
+246 
-259 NKELIKLKRKEEK
+259 
-272 ERRRKEKEEAKK
+272 
-284 IKDEKR
+284 KDEKR
-290 KQKLKEKFEE
+290 KEKIKEEFEE
-300 DLASKKEKEKIE
+300 ELEDKKEKEKRK
-312 LNKITNLMEKR
+312 LNKISQAIEKK
-323 KKIKKEQE
+323 KKINKERE

-342 LIKKAQEESKAKA
+342 LIKKAQEESRAKAK
-355 RKERKTF
+355 KERKSLEEKLT
-362 KERANEWYNNLSF
+362 EWYNNLSF

-389 LLIDFEGADAERSS
+389 LLIDFEGSDAERSD

-454 KPFIFFSGKFNA
+454 KTFTLFNAKFTA

-483 ITLVDSIK
+483 ITLVESIK
-491 ILSKQCKKKEQ
+491 ILSKQCKKKGQ
-502 RNIYKSL
+502 QNIYKSL
-509 IYELTMGENFSEAL
+509 IYELTMGENFSDAL

-548 ATLDD
+548 ETLDD

-570 AITYPLVVLF
+570 ALTYPLVVLV
-580 FALAV
+580 FAIAV
-585 LIYIMVFV
+585 LVYIMVLV

-598 DIYSSLGTTLP
+598 DIYGSLGTTLP
-609 SITITILNISNF
+609 PITIAILNVSNF
-621 LKTNII
+621 LKKNLL
-627 MLCVCVIVFI
+627 MLGIGLLVFI
-637 IIFIVLFKTIK
+637 IIFVILFKTIK
-648 VFKTVVQTLLMNL
+648 VFKTVVQTILMNI

-774 FIEPVMIII
+774 FIEPVMIIV

-799 FDMYQQISAT
+799 FDMYQQISQT

>member
-1 MNSNNNSQLIN
+1 MNSNENSHLID
-12 DIKKKHDNASFLR
+12 DINKKHEDASFIR
-25 EQKKNDKELE
+25 EQKKRAKEIE
-35 KRKIDRLKLEKEILK
+35 KLKKDRLKLEKDILK

-58 KEKQIEKQKR
+58 KEKEIEKQQK
-68 KENRKSLFAR
+68 KNKKKSFFAR
-78 LKDYFNKKNIEKKK
+78 LKEYFKKRKEENKLKELELKKVEEKKK
-92 IKEEKKQLL
+92 QEYELRKAKKLELEKEKKAKKEEQRRILEEKKAEKKRLREEEKQRKREEKHILSSSDNIDL
-101 VSNNNK
+101 SKPINK
-107 ELIKQKRLEEK
+107 SKEDKKLRKQKRLEEK

-126 EIKQAKIAKKEEQK
+126 EA
-140 RILEEK
+140 
-146 RNEKKRLRED
+146 KRL
-156 EKQRKLEQKQLLNL
+156 
-170 NNNIDL
+170 
-176 NKPINNN
+176 
-183 NNNNKEL
+183 
-190 IKQKRLEEKEKNKQ
+190 
-204 AKIAKK
+204 
-210 EEQKRI
+210 
-216 LEEKRNEKKRL
+216 
-227 REEEKQRK
+227 
-235 LEQKQLLSSNN
+235 
-246 NIDLNKPINNNSN
+246 
-259 NKELIKLKRKEEK
+259 
-272 ERRRKEKEEAKK
+272 
-284 IKDEKR
+284 KDEKR
-290 KQKLKEKFEE
+290 KEKIKEEFEE
-300 DLASKKEKEKIE
+300 ELADKKEKEKRK
-312 LNKITNLMEKR
+312 LNKISQAMEKN
-323 KKIKKEQE
+323 KKIKKERE

-342 LIKKAQEESKAKA
+342 LIKKAQEESRAKAK
-355 RKERKTF
+355 KERKTLEE
-362 KERANEWYNNLSF
+362 KITEWYNNLSF

-389 LLIDFEGADAERSS
+389 LLIDFEGSDAERSD

-454 KPFIFFSGKFNA
+454 KTFTLFTAKFTA

-483 ITLVDSIK
+483 ITLVESIK
-491 ILSKQCKKKEQ
+491 ILSKQCKKKGQ
-502 RNIYKSL
+502 QNVYKSL

-548 ATLDD
+548 KTLDD

-570 AITYPLVVLF
+570 ALTYPLVVLV
-580 FALAV
+580 FAIAV
-585 LIYIMVFV
+585 LVYIMVLV

-598 DIYSSLGTTLP
+598 DIYGSLGTTLP
-609 SITITILNISNF
+609 PITVAILNVSNF
-621 LKTNII
+621 LKKNLL
-627 MLCVCVIVFI
+627 MLGIGLLVFI

-648 VFKTVVQTLLMNL
+648 VFKTVVQTILMNI

-799 FDMYQQISAT
+799 FDMYQQISQT

>member
-1 MNSNNNSQLIN
+1 MNSNENSHLFDDIN
-12 DIKKKHDNASFLR
+12 KKHEDASFIR
-25 EQKKNDKELE
+25 EQKKRAKEIE
-35 KRKIDRLKLEKEILK
+35 KLKKDRLKLEKDILK

-58 KEKQIEKQKR
+58 KEKEIEKKQK
-68 KENRKSLFAR
+68 KNKKKSFFAR
-78 LKDYFNKKNIEKKK
+78 LKEYFKKRKEENKHKKLELKKEEEKKK
-92 IKEEKKQLL
+92 QEYELRKAKKLELEKAKKAKKEEQRRILEEKKAEKKRLREEEKQRKREEKQLL
-101 VSNNNK
+101 SSSDNIDLNK
-107 ELIKQKRLEEK
+107 PINKTKEDRKLRKQKRLEEK

-126 EIKQAKIAKKEEQK
+126 EA
-140 RILEEK
+140 
-146 RNEKKRLRED
+146 KRL
-156 EKQRKLEQKQLLNL
+156 
-170 NNNIDL
+170 
-176 NKPINNN
+176 
-183 NNNNKEL
+183 
-190 IKQKRLEEKEKNKQ
+190 
-204 AKIAKK
+204 
-210 EEQKRI
+210 
-216 LEEKRNEKKRL
+216 
-227 REEEKQRK
+227 
-235 LEQKQLLSSNN
+235 
-246 NIDLNKPINNNSN
+246 
-259 NKELIKLKRKEEK
+259 
-272 ERRRKEKEEAKK
+272 
-284 IKDEKR
+284 KDEKR
-290 KQKLKEKFEE
+290 KEKIKEEFEE
-300 DLASKKEKEKIE
+300 ELEDKKEKEKRK
-312 LNKITNLMEKR
+312 LNKISQAIEKK
-323 KKIKKEQE
+323 KKINKERE

-342 LIKKAQEESKAKA
+342 LIKKAQEESRAKAK
-355 RKERKTF
+355 KERKSLEEKLT
-362 KERANEWYNNLSF
+362 EWYNNLSF

-389 LLIDFEGADAERSS
+389 LLIDFEGSDAERSD

-454 KPFIFFSGKFNA
+454 KTFTLFNAKFTA

-483 ITLVDSIK
+483 ITLVESIK
-491 ILSKQCKKKEQ
+491 ILSKQCKKKGQ
-502 RNIYKSL
+502 QNIYKSL
-509 IYELTMGENFSEAL
+509 IYELTMGENFSDAL

-548 ATLDD
+548 ETLDD

-570 AITYPLVVLF
+570 ALTYPLVVLV
-580 FALAV
+580 FAIAV
-585 LIYIMVFV
+585 LVYIMVLV

-598 DIYSSLGTTLP
+598 DIYGSLGTTLP
-609 SITITILNISNF
+609 PITIAILNVSNF
-621 LKTNII
+621 LKKNLL
-627 MLCVCVIVFI
+627 MLGIGLLVFI
-637 IIFIVLFKTIK
+637 IIFVILFKTIK
-648 VFKTVVQTLLMNL
+648 VFKTVVQTILMNI

-774 FIEPVMIII
+774 FIEPVMIIV

-799 FDMYQQISAT
+799 FDMYQQISQT